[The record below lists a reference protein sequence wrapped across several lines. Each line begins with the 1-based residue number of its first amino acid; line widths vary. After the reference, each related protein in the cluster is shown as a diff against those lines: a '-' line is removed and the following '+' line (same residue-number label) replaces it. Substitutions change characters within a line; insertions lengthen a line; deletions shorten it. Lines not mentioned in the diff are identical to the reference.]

1 MPADRSFIA
10 APAPRRVLLV
20 IALGVALIGVAVCSP
35 PAGAV
40 VDGGPLT
47 RAVAAAKKAPP
58 RGRVDVGIGQQ
69 TPDVFSSPLFKK
81 LKLSQARYIAPSDAL

>member
-10 APAPRRVLLV
+10 APAPRRVPLV
-20 IALGVALIGVAVCSP
+20 IALGVALIAVAVCSP

-47 RAVAAAKKAPP
+47 RAAAAAKKAPP

-69 TPDVFSSPLFKK
+69 TPDVFLSLQCIGFGSPGIF
-81 LKLSQARYIAPSDAL
+81 